1 MRCLLMSTLRPWPL
15 FDLTASVS
23 VSLSYSTCVEP
34 SQAQADVFRLV
45 RAVPLRLVERRR
57 FALGGQ
63 FVQDVLIA
71 PYSVGSLK
79 EYAGGCPKAAG
90 QEETGGH
97 MRRMAASEARRDFAE
112 VVNRVAYGKER
123 VIIGR
128 RGKEL
133 AAVIPMADLRLLE
146 RLAEK
151 LEDRLDAEDALRI
164 EADERDESAPWEQVK
179 EELGLAV
186 PRRGKV
192 KRSTGPRTAA
202 GARPRG
208 NRPRARRAR

>member
-1 MRCLLMSTLRPWPL
+1 
-15 FDLTASVS
+15 
-23 VSLSYSTCVEP
+23 
-34 SQAQADVFRLV
+34 
-45 RAVPLRLVERRR
+45 
-57 FALGGQ
+57 
-63 FVQDVLIA
+63 
-71 PYSVGSLK
+71 
-79 EYAGGCPKAAG
+79 
-90 QEETGGH
+90 

-151 LEDRLDAEDALRI
+151 LEDRLDAEDALRV
-164 EADERDESAPWEQVK
+164 EADERDESVPWEQVK

-186 PRRGKV
+186 PRGGKA

-202 GARPRG
+202 GARSRG
-208 NRPRARRAR
+208 RRPRTQRAR

>member
-1 MRCLLMSTLRPWPL
+1 MPLLDPTRA
-15 FDLTASVS
+15 ASLMEHTGGRTEDVS
-23 VSLSYSTCVEP
+23 
-34 SQAQADVFRLV
+34 Q
-45 RAVPLRLVERRR
+45 
-57 FALGGQ
+57 GGT
-63 FVQDVLIA
+63 
-71 PYSVGSLK
+71 
-79 EYAGGCPKAAG
+79 E
-90 QEETGGH
+90 GH

-151 LEDRLDAEDALRI
+151 LEDRLDAEDALRV
-164 EADERDESAPWEQVK
+164 EADARDESVPWEQVK

-186 PRRGKV
+186 PRGGKA
-192 KRSTGPRTAA
+192 KRSTGPRTAT
-202 GARPRG
+202 GARSRG
-208 NRPRARRAR
+208 RRSRTRRAR